1 MAMMT
6 DSTEPPV
13 PMPSHAAAKGL
24 ALGLGVL
31 LLGGTALLITL
42 LITRGPE
49 PTPPTSYQEALNPGD
64 VIKDVSLD
72 GDRALLLV
80 ETADGRQELVLVDV
94 TTLTRNRDGN
104 TRDERSVIE

>member
-1 MAMMT
+1 MT
-6 DSTEPPV
+6 NTTEPPV

-49 PTPPTSYQEALNPGD
+49 GPAPRDFATVLQPGD
-64 VIKDVSLD
+64 RITDISLD

-80 ETADGRQELVLVDV
+80 ETADGRQELVHIDV
-94 TTLTRNRDGN
+94 TTVTRTRDNN